1 MTKIL
6 LVEDS
11 KFFCAVV
18 EKAIRAAIDVEV
30 VTAASRAE
38 AEAVIDEIG
47 DDLFLALLDLDLP
60 DASGNE
66 IIEVTRSREI
76 PTVVFTGTYNELERD
91 QFDDKHVLD
100 YVLKDSAEN
109 LKYLL
114 SIVRRLYHN
123 RGVKVIVAD
132 DSRTAM
138 KLISGLLK
146 DYNFDVLCAENGEVA
161 LELIKAHPETRLL
174 ITDYHMPKMDGF
186 QLIKAVRSFRDRD
199 QLAIIGVSSAG
210 SAPLSAKF
218 IKFGA
223 NDFIIKPFLREEF
236 FCRVTQNM
244 DLLDHIKALSKA
256 ANTDPLTGL
265 NNRRYFFEVGA
276 KILAAAARGKARPV
290 VAMMDIDHF
299 KAVND
304 TYGHDAGDEVLKKV
318 AEIINTHTPRRD
330 DLAARI
336 GGEEFAFLLQDIAA
350 TDIPGFFNGVRE
362 DIERAEVEVVDGKKI
377 GVTVS
382 IGVCCGSELSL
393 DAMLSDSDTK
403 LYEAKGGGRNRV
415 VGGE

>member
-11 KFFCAVV
+11 KFFRSVV
-18 EKAIRAAIDVEV
+18 ERAIRAAINVEV
-30 VTAASRAE
+30 LTPASRAE
-38 AEAVIDEIG
+38 AEAIIAEVG
-47 DDLFLALLDLDLP
+47 DDLFLALLDLELP
-60 DASGNE
+60 DATGTE
-66 IIEVTRSREI
+66 IIDVTRSRNI
-76 PTVVFTGTYNELERD
+76 PTIVFTGTYNELQRD
-91 QFDDKHVLD
+91 QFDDEHVLD
-100 YVLKDSAEN
+100 YVLKDSTEN
-109 LKYLL
+109 LKYLV
-114 SIVRRLYHN
+114 SIVRRLYRN
-123 RGVKVIVAD
+123 QGVKVIVAD
-132 DSRTAM
+132 DSRTAR
-138 KLISGLLK
+138 KLITNLLE
-146 DYNFDVLCAENGEVA
+146 DYNFDVLGAEDGEEA
-161 LELIKAHPETRLL
+161 LELVNAHPDARML

-186 QLIKAVRSFRDRD
+186 ELIKAVRGIRERD

-210 SAPLSAKF
+210 SSPLSAKF

-244 DLLDHIKALSKA
+244 DILDHIMALSEA

-265 NNRRYFFEVGA
+265 NNRRFFFDVGA

-304 TYGHDAGDEVLKKV
+304 TYGHDVGDEVIKKV
-318 AEIINTHTPRRD
+318 AEIITAHTPRQD

-336 GGEEFAFLLQDIAA
+336 GGEEFAFLLQDIQPKDIRDFFESVRLDIQGA
-350 TDIPGFFNGVRE
+350 TVDL
-362 DIERAEVEVVDGKKI
+362 ADGKKL

-382 IGVCCGSELSL
+382 IGVCCEPELSL
-393 DAMLSDSDTK
+393 QAMLSDSDKK
-403 LYEAKGGGRNRV
+403 LYVAKDGGRNMV